1 MLLRPPLS
9 PAAALLRVLVF
20 REQDLQFGHT
30 FTDHM
35 FVVEHA
41 DGQGWGPPTIKP
53 FGNLAIHP
61 AAQTLHYGLCCFEGM
76 KGYLGADKKAR
87 LFR

>member
-1 MLLRPPLS
+1 
-9 PAAALLRVLVF
+9 
-20 REQDLQFGHT
+20 
-30 FTDHM
+30 M
-35 FVVEHA
+35 FVVEHV

-87 LFR
+87 LFRWPLALASTLHVAQTVQKTLKGIALLSRQA